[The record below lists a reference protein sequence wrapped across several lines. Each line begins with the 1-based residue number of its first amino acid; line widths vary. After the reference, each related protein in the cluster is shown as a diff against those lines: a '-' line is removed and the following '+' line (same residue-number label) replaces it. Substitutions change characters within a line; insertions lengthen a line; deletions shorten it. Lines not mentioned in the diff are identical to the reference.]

1 MSEAGLETD
10 AFTRTDAACGFEC
23 GKPALD
29 AYFRR
34 YAGQNQRRDVGRT
47 WVLHAPPDRSDLPA
61 VIGFYTLALG
71 ALARAALSDTEAKGL
86 PRYPLPVAVLAR
98 LARDRRASGLRVGER
113 LLVDAHRRVL
123 EIAERAGCVGI
134 VVDAKDADAESFYA
148 HYGYATLP
156 RESEWP
162 RRMYLPMAT
171 IRSSAEGPRAR

>member
-1 MSEAGLETD
+1 MSEVGIETE
-10 AFTRTDAACGFEC
+10 AFARADAACGFEC

-29 AYFRR
+29 AYFQR
-34 YAGQNQRRDVGRT
+34 YAGQNQRRGVGRT
-47 WVLHAPPDRSDLPA
+47 WVLWRPAGRSDLPA

-71 ALARAALSDTEAKGL
+71 ALARDDLTEAEAKGL
-86 PRYPLPVAVLAR
+86 PRYPLPVALVAR
-98 LARDRRASGLRVGER
+98 LARDRRANGLRVGER

-123 EIAERAGCVGI
+123 EIAEQAGCVGI

-156 RESEWP
+156 RERDWP

-171 IRSSAEGPRAR
+171 IRSAAEGPRAR